1 MRGKAMEDIL
11 RGILSSMEK
20 ERDYYEELNELSN
33 RKTDI
38 IIDKKIKDLET
49 IVDLEERI
57 IVNIGKLEADRQELV
72 DRLAGIRDVDPES
85 ITLSSLIEFSDGD
98 LKDRFQT

>member
-57 IVNIGKLEADRQELV
+57 IVNIGKLEADRQELGGQ
-72 DRLAGIRDVDPES
+72 AGRDQ
-85 ITLSSLIEFSDGD
+85 GC
-98 LKDRFQT
+98 